1 VRVGLSS
8 VVRVAIGSFHLG
20 GADRRRSAGAHAH
33 ERRAWPVVVICSD
46 GLDVGEHQV
55 LRAEMPRLSR
65 LAHRIVW
72 LNPLNE
78 DPAYEPLAR
87 GMRDALPYVDVPLSG
102 HNLASLEAIGEP
114 LWLTAVC
121 VGGGASPR
129 RTSSPSFAVV
139 SPTRHCSRVQSSV
152 HGRAEAA
159 EGRRAMRVTQASRG
173 DLPLLL
179 ADRLLAGSRRFDA
192 ATEIALASVHEE
204 SGLNQEVG

>member
-46 GLDVGEHQV
+46 GLGVGEHQV
-55 LRAEMPRLSR
+55 LRAE
-65 LAHRIVW
+65 I
-72 LNPLNE
+72 
-78 DPAYEPLAR
+78 
-87 GMRDALPYVDVPLSG
+87 PYVDVPLSG
-102 HNLASLEAIGEP
+102 HNLASLEAIGEA